1 MEGVGIEVG
10 RIAALF
16 RYPVKSMRGEA
27 LDELEIDR
35 GGPAGDRR
43 YAFVRGDGPA
53 DFPYL
58 TGRQVPDL
66 LGYVPSFSVPED
78 PRSSAVR
85 VRTPDGRDLAVESEE
100 LRQRLERAYGRP
112 VRLLPAAAA
121 EPYVD
126 EAAVSLISTS
136 TIATLGTLAGATL
149 VARRFRPNILI
160 EPQQGALEGESP
172 EDGWLGATLQLGT
185 DVGASGGR
193 PPLIRIQQKDVRC
206 KMINV
211 DPDSRDTGVDLLAAM
226 VRTRRLTAG
235 VYASVARGGVVTVG
249 APVLLLA

>member
-27 LDELEIDR
+27 LDALEIDR

-43 YAFVRGDGPA
+43 YAFVRDDGPA

-58 TGRQVPDL
+58 TGRQIPDL

-172 EDGWLGATLQLGT
+172 EDGWLGATLQLGAG
-185 DVGASGGR
+185 DSAPR
-193 PPLIRIQQKDVRC
+193 IRIQQKDVRC

-211 DPDSRDTGVDLLAAM
+211 DPDSRATGVDLLTAM
-226 VRTRRLTAG
+226 VRARRLTAG